1 LFRLSLFFSNFLFLF
16 ISFFF
21 LLVLLPLA
29 FYSSVTL
36 LFRQRI
42 INPYLDA
49 GEHHPRH
56 RLLLRFL

>member
-1 LFRLSLFFSNFLFLF
+1 LFRLSLSFSNFLF

-29 FYSSVTL
+29 FYSSVIL
-36 LFRQRI
+36 LFRQRT

-49 GEHHPRH
+49 GEHHPRPG
-56 RLLLRFL
+56 LLLRFL